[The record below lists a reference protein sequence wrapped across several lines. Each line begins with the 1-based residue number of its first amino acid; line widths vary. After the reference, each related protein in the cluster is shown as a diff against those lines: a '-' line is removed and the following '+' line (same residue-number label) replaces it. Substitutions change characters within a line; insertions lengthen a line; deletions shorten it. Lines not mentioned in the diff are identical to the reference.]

1 MSTAFST
8 SLERYFKLKERQTN
22 IKTEIFAGFTTFI
35 TMAYIIFVNP
45 DILSRTG
52 MPYEIA
58 IAATILG
65 AAICTLVMG
74 LYANLPVAMAPG
86 MGINV
91 FFATYVCGTLGLPW
105 QTALGAVFISGITF
119 LLLTVTNFRQKIIDD
134 VPTDLKCA
142 VAVGMGIFISFI
154 GLQNAK
160 IVVPNQFTGVS
171 LGDIKDPHVLLALSG
186 IMLVGALFAL
196 KVRAAMLISILAITL
211 VSIILGLS
219 PAPEGISSIVSFNLS
234 GLTDGFFSLDI
245 MGAIQYGLISVIF
258 TMTVFELFD
267 NIGTLIGVTR
277 AAPVLIDK
285 DGHIVNQDRALMV
298 DSFGTMVSSFL
309 GSSAVVSYVES
320 SAGIHQGGRSGL
332 TSVIVALLFFCAI
345 FFAPL
350 AQLVPPIAT
359 APALI
364 VVGAMMMR
372 NVTSINFSDFTVG
385 IPAFL
390 TITMM
395 AFTYSISNGF
405 SFGFISYCLLKILTG
420 RYKEITPVMWVV
432 TIIFCFSYA
441 LH

>member
-1 MSTAFST
+1 MSTSFSS

-52 MPYEIA
+52 MPYEVA

-119 LLLTVTNFRQKIIDD
+119 LLLTITNFRQKIIDD
-134 VPTDLKCA
+134 VPADIKCA

-171 LGDIKDPHVLLALSG
+171 LGDIKDPHVLLALAG

-219 PAPEGISSIVSFNLS
+219 PAPEGISSVVSFNLS

-245 MGAIQYGLISVIF
+245 MGAIHYGLISVIF

-285 DGHIVNQDRALMV
+285 DGHIVNQDKALMV
-298 DSFGTMVSSFL
+298 DSFGTMISSFL

-332 TSVIVALLFFCAI
+332 TSVVVALLFFCAI

-350 AQLVPPIAT
+350 AQLVPSIAT

-390 TITMM
+390 TIIMM

-420 RYKEITPVMWVV
+420 RYKEITPVMWIV